1 MVNFAKIHSPIADIP
16 EKANHGE
23 ITMEHPNPL
32 AAMTFIIWFFMFIPC
47 FLMAQKA
54 GFGWKMALLLS
65 FPGLHFFT
73 LYVFAYKKW
82 PNLPNA

>member
-1 MVNFAKIHSPIADIP
+1 MFIFSKALQEFADIICQIYQ
-16 EKANHGE
+16 GE
-23 ITMEHPNPL
+23 AKMENTNPL

-47 FLMAQKA
+47 LRMAQKA

-73 LYVFAYKKW
+73 LYLFAYKKW
-82 PNLPNA
+82 PSLPNT